1 MVEQQKID
9 IAEEEST
16 TTTSSS
22 SSTATTAEAAT
33 TKATTTTASQKT
45 ITFSKV
51 LVAIDGS
58 DASMDAADYAIF
70 ISKEYNAELLYA
82 LHVIHPADV
91 DLSFGQIKEELPPS
105 SYYVVSNTNNNK
117 EEAQK
122 YLDKVKLMA
131 NEKNVQIKTEVI
143 ASPNVAGGI
152 VDYAEDKDV
161 KWIVVGTRGKSG
173 FKKVLLGSVAGD
185 VVTYAHCPVLV
196 VK

>member
-9 IAEEEST
+9 IAEESST
-16 TTTSSS
+16 TTT
-22 SSTATTAEAAT
+22 ATTIAEAAT
-33 TKATTTTASQKT
+33 NASSTTTSQKT
-45 ITFSKV
+45 ITFSKM

-82 LHVIHPADV
+82 LHVIHPAEV
-91 DLSFGQIKEELPPS
+91 DLSFGQIKEMPPS
-105 SYYVVSNTNNNK
+105 SYYIVNINK
-117 EEAQK
+117 EAQK
-122 YLDKVKLMA
+122 YLDKVKLRA

-143 ASPNVAGGI
+143 ASTNVAGGI

-161 KWIVVGTRGKSG
+161 DLIVVGTRGKSG
-173 FKKVLLGSVAGD
+173 FKKVLLGGVAGN

>member
-1 MVEQQKID
+1 LVEQQKID
-9 IAEEEST
+9 IAEESI

-22 SSTATTAEAAT
+22 S
-33 TKATTTTASQKT
+33 TTTSAEEANKDTTIASKKT
-45 ITFSKV
+45 ITFSKM

-82 LHVIHPADV
+82 LHVIHPADI
-91 DLSFGQIKEELPPS
+91 DLSFGQIKEIAPS
-105 SYYVVSNTNNNK
+105 SYHVVSNTNNNNK
-117 EEAQK
+117 DAQK

-131 NEKNVQIKTEVI
+131 NEKSVQIKTEVI
-143 ASPNVAGGI
+143 ASANVAGGI

-161 KWIVVGTRGKSG
+161 NLIVVGTRGKSG

>member
-9 IAEEEST
+9 IVEES
-16 TTTSSS
+16 TTSSS
-22 SSTATTAEAAT
+22 SSSTAEAAT
-33 TKATTTTASQKT
+33 TKATTTTTNQKI
-45 ITFSKV
+45 ITFSKM

-70 ISKEYNAELLYA
+70 LSKEHNAELLYA

-91 DLSFGQIKEELPPS
+91 DLSFGQIKEIPPS
-105 SYYVVSNTNNNK
+105 SYHVVANTNNNNN
-117 EEAQK
+117 EAQK

-131 NEKNVQIKTEVI
+131 NEKNVQIKTEII

-161 KWIVVGTRGKSG
+161 NLIVVGTRGKSG
-173 FKKVLLGSVAGD
+173 FKKVLLGSVAGN